1 MIALPMLVYVIALS
15 GALVSTEKMWGPVT
29 LALGMLLSATVAWR
43 FIRWRNPGLA

>member
-1 MIALPMLVYVIALS
+1 LPMLVYVIALS

-43 FIRWRNPGLA
+43 LVRWCNPGLP